1 MFQFLVGNLEFL
13 GLRLDFA
20 YNIVSILALLA
31 FLMMLYNL
39 ALRITGSFA
48 ASVMTIVFFFFRS
61 ALTFFHF
68 VLEHLQAGDLMETF
82 RNNMNFIGYTPNE
95 NWGLWN
101 FNVYLN
107 QRHLAF
113 GLLIVTLAL
122 WMFLDWV
129 DAGCAHEEKGWNWL
143 TGRIFSR
150 EAWKSRNLENA
161 LMAGMMLG
169 LTSFWNGAA
178 VIGGLLILFGFAAF
192 SDGKLDYLVTAIA
205 AVVFAELQAKVFIW
219 GDAVARE

>member
-1 MFQFLVGNLEFL
+1 
-13 GLRLDFA
+13 
-20 YNIVSILALLA
+20 
-31 FLMMLYNL
+31 MMLYNL

-150 EAWKSRNLENA
+150 EAWKSLNGRYDAGADFFLEWS
-161 LMAGMMLG
+161 GCDRR
-169 LTSFWNGAA
+169 TSDPVWICGVLRRKA
-178 VIGGLLILFGFAAF
+178 
-192 SDGKLDYLVTAIA
+192 
-205 AVVFAELQAKVFIW
+205 
-219 GDAVARE
+219 